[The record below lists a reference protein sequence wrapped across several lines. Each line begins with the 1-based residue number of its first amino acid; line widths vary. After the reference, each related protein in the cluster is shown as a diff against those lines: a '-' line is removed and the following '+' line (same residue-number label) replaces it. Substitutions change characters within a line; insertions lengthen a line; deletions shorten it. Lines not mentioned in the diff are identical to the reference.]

1 MKGNRLIVCCL
12 SGLLLNVAGCSNAAT
27 ETSQD
32 QFYKPPPGNREATH
46 AYISDALIFSPLGK
60 FLLVREGA
68 AACVVRF
75 TAFHREGEEKKG
87 TVFFSREPIR
97 TAEAEW
103 YFQGDGSFDFSKPSI
118 TSGKVSLRNM
128 SSFGFGRLSFKPT
141 ATLGFSCGSI
151 SIGWFDGIYIDFTDE
166 NGHWDFEREIAPS
179 KWADLKDVDFS
190 NPRLIWTS
198 QHKYQSERPEV
209 KKRFIPM
216 EELP

>member
-1 MKGNRLIVCCL
+1 MKGRNLLACGL

-27 ETSQD
+27 EID
-32 QFYKPPPGNREATH
+32 HEEFYQPSPRNREATH
-46 AYISDALIFSPLGK
+46 AYTSDALIFSPLGK
-60 FLLVREGA
+60 FLLIREGA
-68 AACVVRF
+68 VACVVRF

-87 TVFFSREPIR
+87 TAFFSGERTR

-103 YFQGDGSFDFSKPSI
+103 YFQGDGSFDFSKPNV
-118 TSGKVSLRNM
+118 TSGKVSLRNT
-128 SSFGFGRLSFKPT
+128 SSFGFGRLTFKPM

-151 SIGWFDGIYIDFTDE
+151 SIRWSDGTHLNFVQMDGKDNYI
-166 NGHWDFEREIAPS
+166 REIAPS
-179 KWADLKDVDFS
+179 KWANLKDVDFS

-198 QHKYQSERPEV
+198 QPKYQSERREV